1 MVIPNCYLFA
11 DDCLLVNYGK
21 DPVESARAMEISIE
35 EASNWYTQNLLV
47 LNTTKTD
54 IMTISRNK
62 VNSLPNLQ
70 IKDLSLKQSP
80 KIKYLGVILD
90 NQLTFKSHISKIK
103 QKLYP
108 IMSNFNRNRKF
119 LSPNLAALW
128 YKGLIRPI
136 LEYGAPLLYCSNQS
150 LHNEIL
156 KIENR
161 CLKIIN
167 FDQHKNTTRS
177 IHNIFPIPQRL
188 KYLYLL
194 SFYKLIRGL
203 VPCIDNSLL
212 PVGLSSDTRLA
223 DGGGFRLAGS
233 CHKFSLNYLGAK
245 LFNELPSSIRTQSNL
260 KSFKAHLRCLI
271 FTQ

>member
-1 MVIPNCYLFA
+1 MRKSKNFPLTGRGHIP
-11 DDCLLVNYGK
+11 LLLPTPCIAFGAECSLREQQG
-21 DPVESARAMEISIE
+21 DP
-35 EASNWYTQNLLV
+35 Y
-47 LNTTKTD
+47 
-54 IMTISRNK
+54 
-62 VNSLPNLQ
+62 
-70 IKDLSLKQSP
+70 
-80 KIKYLGVILD
+80 
-90 NQLTFKSHISKIK
+90 SKI
-103 QKLYP
+103 
-108 IMSNFNRNRKF
+108 RK
-119 LSPNLAALW
+119 SASD
-128 YKGLIRPI
+128 KGLIRPI